1 MSSQIK
7 VSILLLVFS
16 LILFTSCKFFKENI
30 IPRQPKLDEAF
41 SCTFELTAFADDR
54 DSKMT
59 VSGDMTRYG
68 TGIWEMNVTAP
79 DTMKG
84 LNIKYNEGSTT
95 ASLGSLTLEIESGKL
110 NEAAMFKR
118 IFDSFD
124 LCAALPDMEL
134 SDNGE
139 AAVFNGEDF
148 TLAFDKETLSP
159 IRLTFSDGL
168 TVDIS
173 SFCGLTEQTPET
185 LSETTAP
192 SDSAQTYNAPTDE

>member
-7 VSILLLVFS
+7 VSILLFVFS

-30 IPRQPKLDEAF
+30 IPRQPKLDQPF

-54 DSKMT
+54 DSKMD
-59 VSGDMTRYG
+59 VSGDITRYG
-68 TGIWEMNVTAP
+68 TGIWEMNITSP

-95 ASLGSLTLEIESGKL
+95 ASLGSLTLEIESDKL

-118 IFDSFD
+118 IFDAFD
-124 LCAALPDMEL
+124 SCAALHDMEL
-134 SDNGE
+134 FDDGE
-139 AAVFNGEDF
+139 AAVYNGEDF
-148 TLAFDKETLSP
+148 ALAFDKETLSP
-159 IRLTFSDGL
+159 IQLTFSDGL

-173 SFCGLTEQTPET
+173 SFCGLSEQTLET
-185 LSETTAP
+185 PSETTAL
-192 SDSAQTYNAPTDE
+192 SDTAPTD

>member
-7 VSILLLVFS
+7 VSILLFVFS
-16 LILFTSCKFFKENI
+16 LIFFTSCKFFKENI

-59 VSGDMTRYG
+59 ISGDMTRYG
-68 TGIWEMNVTAP
+68 TGIWEMNITAP
-79 DTMKG
+79 ETMKG

-95 ASLGSLTLEIESGKL
+95 ASLGSLTLEIESDKL

-118 IFDSFD
+118 IFDAFD
-124 LCAALPDMEL
+124 SCAALHDMEL
-134 SDNGE
+134 FDNGE
-139 AAVFNGEDF
+139 AAVYNGEDF
-148 TLAFDKETLSP
+148 ALAFDKETLSP
-159 IRLTFSDGL
+159 IQLTFSDGL

-173 SFCGLTEQTPET
+173 SFCGLSKQTLET
-185 LSETTAP
+185 PSETTAL
-192 SDSAQTYNAPTDE
+192 SDTAPTD

>member
-7 VSILLLVFS
+7 VSILLFVFS
-16 LILFTSCKFFKENI
+16 LIFFTSCKFFKENI

-59 VSGDMTRYG
+59 ISGDMTRYG
-68 TGIWEMNVTAP
+68 TGIWEMNITAP
-79 DTMKG
+79 ETMKG

-95 ASLGSLTLEIESGKL
+95 ASLGSLTLEIESDKL

-118 IFDSFD
+118 IFDAFD
-124 LCAALPDMEL
+124 SCAALHDMEL
-134 SDNGE
+134 FDNGE
-139 AAVFNGEDF
+139 AAVYNGEDF
-148 TLAFDKETLSP
+148 ALAFDKETLSP
-159 IRLTFSDGL
+159 IQLTFSDGL

-173 SFCGLTEQTPET
+173 SFCGHSKQTLET
-185 LSETTAP
+185 PSETTAL
-192 SDSAQTYNAPTDE
+192 SDTAPTD

>member
-16 LILFTSCKFFKENI
+16 LILFTNCKFFKENI

-59 VSGDMTRYG
+59 VSGNMTRYG
-68 TGIWEMNVTAP
+68 TGIWEMNITAP
-79 DTMKG
+79 ETMKG

-95 ASLGSLTLEIESGKL
+95 ASLGSLTLGIESGKL

-124 LCAALPDMEL
+124 SCAALHDMEL
-134 SDNGE
+134 FDDGE
-139 AAVFNGEDF
+139 AAVYNGEDF
-148 TLAFDKETLSP
+148 ALAFDKETLSP

-173 SFCGLTEQTPET
+173 SFCGLSEQTLET
-185 LSETTAP
+185 PSETTAP
-192 SDSAQTYNAPTDE
+192 SDTAPTD

>member
-7 VSILLLVFS
+7 VSILLFVFS
-16 LILFTSCKFFKENI
+16 LIFFTSCKFFKENI

-68 TGIWEMNVTAP
+68 TGIWEMNITTP
-79 DTMKG
+79 ETMKG

-95 ASLGSLTLEIESGKL
+95 ASLGSLTLEIESDKL

-118 IFDSFD
+118 IFDAFD
-124 LCAALPDMEL
+124 SCAALHDMEL
-134 SDNGE
+134 FDDGE
-139 AAVFNGEDF
+139 AAVYNGEDF
-148 TLAFDKETLSP
+148 ALAFDKETLSP
-159 IRLTFSDGL
+159 IQLTFSDGL

-173 SFCGLTEQTPET
+173 SFCGLSKQTLET
-185 LSETTAP
+185 PSETTAL
-192 SDSAQTYNAPTDE
+192 SDTAPTD

>member
-1 MSSQIK
+1 MEQIGLPFAK
-7 VSILLLVFS
+7 NRPSVPLS
-16 LILFTSCKFFKENI
+16 TSCKFFKENI

-68 TGIWEMNVTAP
+68 TGIWEMNITAP

-84 LNIKYNEGSTT
+84 LGIKYNEGSTT

-124 LCAALPDMEL
+124 LCAALHDMEL
-134 SDNGE
+134 YDNGE
-139 AAVFNGEDF
+139 AAVFNSEDF
-148 TLAFDKETLSP
+148 TLAFDRETLSP
-159 IRLTFSDGL
+159 TQLTFSDGL

-173 SFCGLTEQTPET
+173 SFCGLTEQTSET
-185 LSETTAP
+185 PSETTAP
-192 SDSAQTYNAPTDE
+192 SDDVQTDMAQTN

>member
-1 MSSQIK
+1 MSSQIRI
-7 VSILLLVFS
+7 SALLIVFS
-16 LILFTSCKFFKENI
+16 IIFFTGCKSIKDTI
-30 IPRQPKLDEAF
+30 IPRQPKLDQPF

-54 DSKMT
+54 DSKMD
-59 VSGDMTRYG
+59 VSGDITRYG
-68 TGIWEMNVTAP
+68 TGIWEMNITSP

-95 ASLGSLTLEIESGKL
+95 ASLGSLTLEIESDKL

-118 IFDSFD
+118 IFDAFD
-124 LCAALPDMEL
+124 SCAALHDMEL
-134 SDNGE
+134 FDNGE

-159 IRLTFSDGL
+159 IQLTFSDGL

-173 SFCGLTEQTPET
+173 SSCGLSEQTLET
-185 LSETTAP
+185 PSETTAL
-192 SDSAQTYNAPTDE
+192 SDTAPTD